1 MGAFDSLNPA
11 NWAITDA
18 AQGQGS
24 WGDAGK
30 ALLKTTPGGLA
41 VDKLKDTYE
50 STIAGMGQVYS
61 PENTITAQLGAT
73 DTRSQQNETQI
84 GSDGTGN
91 GTGSGGAQG
100 YSANDLALIDSQIS
114 STQSAL
120 ERLLSQRNIGYGN
133 IDASTQEARNKLM
146 QERAIAERDYGLKK
160 DQSAQDYTNTR
171 AGLRAN
177 AGGQYTALQ
186 RLLGG
191 AGAGRSSAAQIVAP
205 FAVGREAAQRFG
217 EVQDQFGRNNQAMDI
232 SYGDTNR
239 QFDDY
244 NQGLDRQ
251 REQKRRELESGILQN
266 EAGLQDTLAQ
276 LISTKTSNAGGDVM
290 SAIAPQQS
298 RIQQILGQID
308 QLSTVA
314 PVQAQGSVA
323 YNAPELA
330 QYDYSQFSTPETGQ
344 GGAQDYVSPLTA
356 LLSSKK
362 KKEATV

>member
-1 MGAFDSLNPA
+1 MASFSWNNPLSALGNVASGIADNANIVTNFARTLN
-11 NWAITDA
+11 NDY
-18 AQGQGS
+18 S
-24 WGDAGK
+24 
-30 ALLKTTPGGLA
+30 TP
-41 VDKLKDTYE
+41 
-50 STIAGMGQVYS
+50 
-61 PENTITAQLGAT
+61 ITAVAG
-73 DTRSQQNETQI
+73 DTIDRSAQTSNTGQQNETQI

-290 SAIAPQQS
+290 GAIAPQQS

>member
-1 MGAFDSLNPA
+1 MDFGN
-11 NWAITDA
+11 I
-18 AQGQGS
+18 
-24 WGDAGK
+24 GK
-30 ALLKTTPGGLA
+30 TLLKTTPGGFALDR
-41 VDKLKDTYE
+41 VKDAYE
-50 STIAGMGQVYS
+50 SAINSAGATSFPIADPGRATTPPQ
-61 PENTITAQLGAT
+61 TTAVLGA
-73 DTRSQQNETQI
+73 DTNQNETPVSTDQY
-84 GSDGTGN
+84 D
-91 GTGSGGAQG
+91 GSGGSQG

-232 SYGDTNR
+232 SYGDTSR